1 MPDRTGDP
9 MASAMVGGPAAQ
21 NHSSLQLCGARTRQ
35 GGACRHV
42 AMAAGKCCFHGGL
55 STGPRTAEGIERHRE
70 AVTRHGGRSRAAQDF
85 RALVR
90 QLRVD
95 ARRVIEL
102 ARPVSCVRRSL
113 ARVTS
118 TGHSVSLGYS

>member
-9 MASAMVGGPAAQ
+9 MASAADGAAAPQ
-21 NHSSLQLCGARTRQ
+21 KTSDLVLCGARTRQ
-35 GGACRHV
+35 GGNCRHV
-42 AMAAGKCCFHGGL
+42 AMRNGKCRFHGGL
-55 STGPRTAEGIERHRE
+55 STGRRTAEGIERHRE